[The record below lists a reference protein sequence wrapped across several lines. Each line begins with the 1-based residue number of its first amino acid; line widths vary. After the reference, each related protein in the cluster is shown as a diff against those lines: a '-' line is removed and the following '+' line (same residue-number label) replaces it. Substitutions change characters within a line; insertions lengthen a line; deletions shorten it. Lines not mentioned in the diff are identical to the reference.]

1 MSVTM
6 PSLELLRELS
16 DEHVLAALL
25 DEPHLTRAEIASRA
39 GISKPTVGESVK
51 RLVEAGV
58 VIDTGER
65 TTGRGRV
72 GSYYALADDVGQ
84 ALVVSIAPEGIVTEL
99 VDPYGAVIATA
110 SADVARPA
118 RPARVA
124 ACLVET
130 VRRVQAGTG
139 APTRVA
145 VVSAA
150 DPVDRRTGQLV
161 RLPDAPFLLGELSPV
176 KELTALVDGP
186 IIVDNDVNWAAR
198 AERDAAAPGSMDD
211 FVYLYL
217 GEGLGCAVVA
227 DGEVR
232 RGQNGLAGEIAHVI
246 TTGPDGRACTFTEIF
261 ARLDLRHYGST
272 AIDVDALI
280 ATVDGK
286 TAHSRRVRTALGQAV
301 AGILTAAVALTDPGA
316 IVVGGPWGTHPA
328 VLETIQTQAA
338 SLSRKPTLQ
347 AAAVTNAAPL
357 TGARAEATA
366 RLRRTITQYRN
377 TTMRSVP

>member
-1 MSVTM
+1 M

-16 DEHVLAALL
+16 DGLVLAALM

-39 GISKPTVGESVK
+39 GISKPTVSESVK

-58 VIDTGER
+58 VVDTGER
-65 TTGRGRV
+65 TTGRGRA
-72 GSYYALADDVGQ
+72 GSYYALADEVGQ

-110 SADVARPA
+110 SAAVARPA
-118 RPARVA
+118 QPTRVA
-124 ACLVET
+124 ASLVEN

-139 APTRVA
+139 APTRLA

-176 KELTALVDGP
+176 TELTPLVDGP
-186 IIVDNDVNWAAR
+186 ITVDNDVNWAAR
-198 AERDAAAPGSMDD
+198 AERDTAAPGSMDD

-232 RGQNGLAGEIAHVI
+232 RGQNGLAGEIAHVV
-246 TTGPDGRACTFTEIF
+246 TTGPDGRACPFTEVF
-261 ARLDLRHYGST
+261 ARLGLRHEGST
-272 AIDVDALI
+272 AIDVAALI
-280 ATVDGK
+280 ALVTGN
-286 TAHSRRVRTALGQAV
+286 TARSRRVRTALGQAV
-301 AGILTAAVALTDPGA
+301 AGVFTAAVALADPGA
-316 IVVGGPWGTHPA
+316 IIVGGPWGTHPA
-328 VLETIQTQAA
+328 VLHSIETEAA
-338 SLSRKPTLQ
+338 GLSRQPTLR
-347 AAAVTNAAPL
+347 AATVTEAAPL
-357 TGARAEATA
+357 AGARAEATA
-366 RLRRTITQYRN
+366 QLRHAITHYRK
-377 TTMRSVP
+377 TTTGSMS